1 MYMHRVLDDE
11 MTYTAHCTIGQ
22 THYNTAS
29 ETHLQEVFGVVLED
43 WVERQVV
50 DVTVLVAAVVVE
62 VHKVLNVVVRPDV
75 LNVLQ

>member
-11 MTYTAHCTIGQ
+11 MTYTGHCTAGQ
-22 THYNTAS
+22 TQHNTAN
-29 ETHLQEVFGVVLED
+29 ETNLQEVFGVVLED
-43 WVERQVV
+43 WVERKVV

-62 VHKVLNVVVRPDV
+62 VHEVLDVVVRPDV